1 MGEDTASGLINNGQR
16 KALSSELRAAIWE
29 THKKRCAYTGDM
41 LAFAELEIDHVV
53 PITISSTELARLVE
67 EKIIAA
73 DFDLNGLGN
82 LLPTKRFP
90 NGGKGARVRSNNVLV
105 HFLDLAEQN
114 RAAIE
119 KRLSASLEDGKLLTA
134 YLQLKAKADN
144 NSLDVE
150 DIVDVHRQQEGITRL
165 RHVPEL
171 DGGEDV
177 TLINAEL
184 ARDLMLKPFALGGG
198 HITEVVVQNDA
209 DEQTICANCVE
220 FIAARE
226 AGLWPR
232 TQFDIN
238 CYSMADRSCGM
249 LMAIEAA
256 SFAPESVL
264 RYPRVTCRNLDRW
277 SSAWVRQNWI
287 EFDDP
292 EDSAMFDRC
301 ATIADLMAEG
311 VCVVADQDEWRV
323 AIEPA
328 KGLAVSISELF
339 RADLDG
345 DGNEEIL
352 VFDLT
357 YAPHGTLRAGSV
369 RIAKPD
375 ANGILQPVDIDD
387 GTAGSLAEAASN
399 GGGSDEPE

>member
-1 MGEDTASGLINNGQR
+1 MSEETASGLINNGQR

-29 THKKRCAYTGDM
+29 THKKRCAYTGDR

-53 PITISSTELARLVE
+53 PVTISSAELARLVE

-73 DFDLNGLGN
+73 DFNLNGLGN

-90 NGGKGARVRSNNVLV
+90 NGSKGARVRSNNVLV

-134 YLQLKAKADN
+134 YLQLKAKAEN

-150 DIVDVHRQQEGITRL
+150 DIVDIHRQQEGITRL

-209 DEQTICANCVE
+209 DEQTMCANCVE
-220 FIAARE
+220 FIAARK
-226 AGLWPR
+226 AGLWPL

-238 CYSMADRSCGM
+238 CYGMADRNCGM
-249 LMAIEAA
+249 LTAIETA

-311 VCVVADQDEWRV
+311 ICVVADQDEWRV

-328 KGLAVSISELF
+328 RGLAVSISELF

-345 DGNEEIL
+345 DGDEEIL

-357 YAPHGTLRAGSV
+357 YAPHGSLRAGSV

-387 GTAGSLAEAASN
+387 GIADPIAEASGS
-399 GGGSDEPE
+399 GGTSG